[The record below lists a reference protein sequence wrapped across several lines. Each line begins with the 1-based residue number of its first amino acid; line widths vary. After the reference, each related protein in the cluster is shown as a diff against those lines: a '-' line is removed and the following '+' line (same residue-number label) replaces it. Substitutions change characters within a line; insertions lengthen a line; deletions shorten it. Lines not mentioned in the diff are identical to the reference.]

1 MAMTS
6 NQRNTAVLL
15 GSSGGLAVLAAGW
28 FALRGLDVESID
40 LWLRL
45 TARIAFILLLVVF
58 VARPLQQ
65 LLRTPGTAKLLRNR
79 RLVGIAFA
87 GVHLLH
93 FGLLVVKHYVVP
105 DFNLVE
111 LANPFAVLV
120 YAVILAMLVTSW
132 NAPARAIGTKPW
144 KVLHKVGLYALF
156 VAFTQTQLP
165 YPGQGWEDANW
176 WFIAIIAFALIIR
189 LTAFFA
195 QRAKAPRQ

>member
-1 MAMTS
+1 MALTS

-15 GSSGGLAVLAAGW
+15 GSSGGLALLAAGW
-28 FALRGLDVESID
+28 FLLLGLHPESID

-65 LLRTPGTAKLLRNR
+65 LFSTPGTAKLLRNR

-93 FGLLVVKHYVVP
+93 FGLLVVKHYVVT
-105 DFNLVE
+105 DFNLAE
-111 LANPFAVLV
+111 LVNPFAVLV
-120 YAVILAMLVTSW
+120 YGVILAMLVTSW
-132 NAPARAIGTKPW
+132 NTPARAIGSKAW
-144 KVLHKVGLYALF
+144 KVLHKTGLYALF

-165 YPGQGWEDANW
+165 YPGQGWEDVNW
-176 WFIAIIAFALIIR
+176 WFIAVIATALVIR

-195 QRAKAPRQ
+195 RRSKAQQQ